1 MPTDNP
7 IHQFLAAYRAAV
19 LARDVDAFVALY
31 ADDLQVFDL
40 WGRWCHDGLAAW
52 RAMAEGW
59 FGSHPGDR
67 FVVEFSEV
75 HDTIGADLATVHAFA
90 RFKGIGPDGTVL
102 RSLENRFSATLRRH
116 GSAWKVFHQHTSVPV
131 AMETGQPMFQ
141 R

>member
-7 IHQFLAAYRAAV
+7 IHRFLATYRTAV
-19 LARDVDAFVALY
+19 LARDIDAFVALY
-31 ADDLQVFDL
+31 ADDIQVFDL
-40 WGRWCHDGLAAW
+40 WGTWRHDGIAGW

-67 FVVEFSEV
+67 FIVEFSEV
-75 HDTIGADLATVHAFA
+75 HDEVGSDLATVHAFA
-90 RFKGIGPDGTVL
+90 KFSGVAADGTVL
-102 RSLENRFSATLRRH
+102 RSLENRFSATLRRQ

-131 AMETGQPMFQ
+131 AMQSGKPIFQ